1 MPSRSEPKDVK
12 RNDAAG
18 PSPRAGK
25 PCPSM
30 DDPESGQAMIEFALI
45 LPVLLLVVFGITTFG
60 IAMSNYLMLEDAT
73 NVGARQ
79 LAISRGQTTDP
90 CSTASTAISAAAPNL
105 TRASLNYSFTLN
117 GVAYSGTSCASGTN
131 NMVQGATA
139 KVVVTYPCSI
149 VSFRY
154 NFGSCTLSS
163 ATAELIQ

>member
-1 MPSRSEPKDVK
+1 MQTHSEFEARIPAEAGWLPNAMVTRPSFENS
-12 RNDAAG
+12 
-18 PSPRAGK
+18 
-25 PCPSM
+25 
-30 DDPESGQAMIEFALI
+30 ESGQAMIEFALI

-60 IAMSNYLMLEDAT
+60 VAMSNYLMLEDAT

-90 CSTASTAISAAAPNL
+90 CSTASSAISAAAPNL
-105 TRASLNYSFTLN
+105 TRASLGYSFTLN
-117 GVAYSGTSCASGTN
+117 GVAYSGTSCSSGTN